1 MAFSKLQL
9 ADDYMNNRHVN
20 VDILVGLNAYWR
32 FMVPNK
38 TLQSKN
44 LVAQESVFGW
54 VLSGS
59 CNIPLDRVSVTSQ
72 LLCINNVSESDL
84 HKFWGLESVGIS
96 SKEAVS
102 NEFSSSTVLQKFSDN
117 VKFIDGRYEVSLA
130 WKSDVAKQSLKN
142 NEKLARKR
150 LENLNLKFV
159 KTPGL
164 RERYDEVFEEY
175 EKYDIIEEVP
185 HSEISSI
192 YPVYYLLHHPVIRE
206 SSNST
211 KVRPVFD
218 ASAVSYNG
226 ISLND
231 CLECG
236 PSLNPDLV
244 EVLIR
249 FRRWKVALTADITKA
264 FLQIKVQRED
274 QVVHRFLWQNKGI
287 VHVMRFVCVPFGN
300 KSSPFLL
307 NATVKHHLKS
317 YPNSEVVDEL
327 NCNLY
332 VDD

>member
-1 MAFSKLQL
+1 MSQDNINENVTHVGVAHCEPNLNNRVLTQSRNVLQTAKDKVLGKKVICEATLLFDTGSDRSYVSSKFVKRVRPKWITSEYISFSSFGGGKASKSNQCNVYEMSLVGYKGESHSLMAAEVPDICAPLFRPSVPDEEVMAFSKLQL

-20 VDILVGLNAYWR
+20 VDIFLGLNPYWR

-84 HKFWGLESVGIS
+84 HKFWDLESVGIS

-102 NEFSSSTVLQKFSDN
+102 NEFSSSTVLQKFSNN
-117 VKFIDGRYEVSLA
+117 VNFIDDRYEVSLP
-130 WKSDVAKQSLKN
+130 WKSEFAKQSLKN

-175 EKYDIIEEVP
+175 EKDDIIEEVP
-185 HSEISSI
+185 HSEVSS
-192 YPVYYLLHHPVIRE
+192 V
-206 SSNST
+206 
-211 KVRPVFD
+211 
-218 ASAVSYNG
+218 
-226 ISLND
+226 
-231 CLECG
+231 
-236 PSLNPDLV
+236 
-244 EVLIR
+244 
-249 FRRWKVALTADITKA
+249 
-264 FLQIKVQRED
+264 
-274 QVVHRFLWQNKGI
+274 
-287 VHVMRFVCVPFGN
+287 
-300 KSSPFLL
+300 
-307 NATVKHHLKS
+307 
-317 YPNSEVVDEL
+317 
-327 NCNLY
+327 
-332 VDD
+332 